1 MGHKVHPTAHRLNV
15 IYPWDSRWYARRGSY
30 KFKLK
35 QEVELRDYLK
45 KKVKEAGLDSI
56 SVRRSAKEVN
66 VILRVAKP
74 GLIIGRGGAGI
85 EELKKNI
92 QKMFFAKD
100 VQVKVQVY
108 EVRQPSLSA
117 AIVAYQMAQDIEKRM
132 PFRRVLKQSIERV
145 MKAGAKGV
153 KVSVAGRLNG
163 NEIARRETLSDGK
176 IPLQT
181 LRADV
186 DYALHEANT
195 IYGVIGVKVWI
206 YKGEVFGQKDKFDQ
220 ETNNK

>member
-153 KVSVAGRLNG
+153 MVSVAGRLNG